1 MQTPVTAS
9 DVVPN
14 TATTTPVVD
23 DDAVP
28 HWTLVVHPTA
38 ELGSIPVLG
47 GVLAGGIPCSIIPQD
62 HWLVVTR

>member
-1 MQTPVTAS
+1 MQTPVTAT

-14 TATTTPVVD
+14 TASTTPVVD

-38 ELGSIPVLG
+38 EPGSIPVLG
-47 GVLAGGIPCSIIPQD
+47 GVLAGGVPCSIIPQD